1 MISPFRFYMLCQN
14 ITGET
19 DKKVT
24 EINRTNR
31 TEALSEKPAVSDF
44 YYSLCG
50 RNRADFA
57 YEDEYP
63 EKLSGTVT
71 DSEGK
76 YAAESV

>member
-1 MISPFRFYMLCQN
+1 MKKLQKLIERIGLKRYLKSLQFR
-14 ITGET
+14 I
-19 DKKVT
+19 
-24 EINRTNR
+24 
-31 TEALSEKPAVSDF
+31 F